1 MTKKPTAGMIHTYD
15 VTSTFEQK
23 PFNIIN
29 YYINVFLLA
38 QCTYTF
44 LQS

>member
-23 PFNIIN
+23 PFNIIK
-29 YYINVFLLA
+29 YYINMFPSA
-38 QCTYTF
+38 QSTL